1 MCFYVFT
8 CVMTPVHLAPLT
20 PKETLQGHW
29 NMKLLLAY
37 CMGLDGGCG
46 TASKDVKCGTMSDS
60 NRMNAPLFPIWS
72 Q

>member
-1 MCFYVFT
+1 
-8 CVMTPVHLAPLT
+8 
-20 PKETLQGHW
+20 
-29 NMKLLLAY
+29 MKLLLAY
-37 CMGLDGGCG
+37 CIGLDGGCG